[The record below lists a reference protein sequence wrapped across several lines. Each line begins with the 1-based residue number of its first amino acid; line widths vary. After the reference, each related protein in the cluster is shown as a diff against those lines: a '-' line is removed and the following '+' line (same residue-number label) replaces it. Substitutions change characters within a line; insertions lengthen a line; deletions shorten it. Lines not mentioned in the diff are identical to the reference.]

1 MAHYMRMAL
10 TVTMC
15 MVAMS
20 GAYGATVEL
29 AESAR
34 IAGDS
39 IELGAVATV
48 SGSDEEVAL
57 LAGLDLGP
65 APLPGQSRIL
75 SLGYLKMRLRRWG
88 VNAGEITFAGAAQVR
103 VNRPVAVVA
112 VATQDTETAA
122 QTSVA
127 QTPAQPWPVIVK
139 RGSMVRLR
147 VTCGAVSVLAGAT
160 TLEDAEVGAV
170 VKMRVAQTRQTV
182 WAVLASQTEANL
194 NQ

>member
-1 MAHYMRMAL
+1 MAHYTRMTLA
-10 TVTMC
+10 VTIC
-15 MVAMS
+15 LVAMS
-20 GAYGATVEL
+20 GAHGATVEL
-29 AESAR
+29 AESAQ
-34 IAGDS
+34 IAGDH
-39 IELGAVATV
+39 IELGAVAIIG
-48 SGSDEEVAL
+48 GSDEEVAL

-88 VNAGEITFAGAAQVR
+88 VNAGEITFAGAPQVR
-103 VNRPVAVVA
+103 VSKSAAVVA
-112 VATQDTETAA
+112 VATHDTGTAR
-122 QTSVA
+122 QTGVT
-127 QTPAQPWPVIVK
+127 QTPAPVVVK

-147 VTCGAVSVLAGAT
+147 VTCGAVSVMAGAT
-160 TLEDAEVGAV
+160 TLEDAAVGAV

>member
-1 MAHYMRMAL
+1 MRMTLVVAICL
-10 TVTMC
+10 VTM
-15 MVAMS
+15 
-20 GAYGATVEL
+20 GAAHCATVEL
-29 AESAR
+29 AESAQ
-34 IAGDS
+34 IAGDN

-48 SGSDEEVAL
+48 SGSDEEVAR

-65 APLPGQSRIL
+65 APLPGQSRSL

-103 VNRPVAVVA
+103 VSRPAAVVA
-112 VATQDTETAA
+112 VAIGDTDD
-122 QTSVA
+122 VA
-127 QTPAQPWPVIVK
+127 QTGVAQAPPPVIVK

-147 VTCGAVSVLAGAT
+147 VTCGAVSVIAGAT
-160 TLEDAEVGAV
+160 TLEDAAVGAV